1 MQITATPE
9 EILADQTAGK
19 ARKLGN
25 GHDKAREAKA
35 VKKVAQEFEAI
46 FIGMMMKS
54 MRETVGKNEMMSGG
68 HGEDMFRSLL
78 DQEYANAA
86 AASGGTGLASM
97 VEKELMR
104 RNNSVTPK
112 KSTSEK
118 VPQKVLEEAR

>member
-1 MQITATPE
+1 MQITAKPE

-25 GHDKAREAKA
+25 GQDKAREAKA

-54 MRETVGKNEMMSGG
+54 MRETVGKNEVISGG
-68 HGEDMFRSLL
+68 HGEEVFRSLL
-78 DQEYANAA
+78 DQEYANTA

-97 VEKELMR
+97 IEKELTR
-104 RNNSVTPK
+104 RNNTAAPK
-112 KSTSEK
+112 SLTSEK
-118 VPQKVLEEAR
+118 VPQNVPEEAR

>member
-25 GHDKAREAKA
+25 GQDKAREAKA
-35 VKKVAQEFEAI
+35 IKKVAQEFEAI

-54 MRETVGKNEMMSGG
+54 MRETVGKNELMSGG
-68 HGEDMFRSLL
+68 HGEDVFRSLL

-97 VEKELMR
+97 IEKELTR
-104 RNNSVTPK
+104 RSTPAAVQPTK
-112 KSTSEK
+112 RENM
-118 VPQKVLEEAR
+118 PQHNPDEAR